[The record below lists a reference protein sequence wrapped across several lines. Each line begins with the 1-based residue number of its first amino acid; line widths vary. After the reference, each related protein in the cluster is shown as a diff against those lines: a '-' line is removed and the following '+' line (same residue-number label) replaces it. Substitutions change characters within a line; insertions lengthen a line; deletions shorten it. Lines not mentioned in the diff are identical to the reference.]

1 MQSVKKMFTELD
13 ASGDGTLDIKEKFE
27 LQTRLKQLG
36 YYEGEIDGN
45 FGSGSR
51 AAIEAFQSRLGL
63 TKDGNPSQ
71 KVLQAIRGH

>member
-1 MQSVKKMFTELD
+1 MESVVTLIAAPGGGLD
-13 ASGDGTLDIKEKFE
+13 AGIVAEAA
-27 LQTRLKQLG
+27 TRLKALG